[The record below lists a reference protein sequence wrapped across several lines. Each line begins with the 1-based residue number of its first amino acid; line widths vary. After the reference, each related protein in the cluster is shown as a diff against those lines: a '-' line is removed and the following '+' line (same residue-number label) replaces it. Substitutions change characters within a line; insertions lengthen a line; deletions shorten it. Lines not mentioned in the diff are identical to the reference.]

1 MRTLSN
7 NMAKAWGACVAITLC
22 TWALAVGCSAASG
35 QSAQQGA
42 FITDKKSRCKVWNPN
57 PKSVETIV
65 WSGSC
70 VNGLAQGQGRL
81 QWLQNDKTYE
91 TDEGE
96 WSAGH
101 QVGRGSQA
109 WPLGRYDGEI
119 VNSEP
124 NGQGVLTL
132 KTARYDGEFRNGKP
146 NGFGTVTSQHG
157 VFKGTWKDGCLVGGK
172 QRIAVGVPIS
182 TCP

>member
-1 MRTLSN
+1 MRPRNSNIKGANLARMAAQLS
-7 NMAKAWGACVAITLC
+7 
-22 TWALAVGCSAASG
+22 ALALALGCPVA
-35 QSAQQGA
+35 SAQSIPQGT
-42 FITDKKSRCKVWNPN
+42 FIADGNAGCKVWNPN

-70 VNGLAQGQGRL
+70 VNGFAQGHGEL
-81 QWLQNDKTYE
+81 QWLQNDKIYE

-96 WSAGH
+96 WIAGR
-101 QVGRGSQA
+101 QVGHGSQA

-132 KTARYDGEFRNGKP
+132 KTARYDGEFRNGRP
-146 NGFGTVTSQHG
+146 NGFGTVTS
-157 VFKGTWKDGCLVGGK
+157 
-172 QRIAVGVPIS
+172 
-182 TCP
+182 